1 MHTIKILKLSIIEGK
16 AGERENQSQSLIFS
30 NFATMNIKKHIPNA
44 ITSGNLFCGCL
55 AIVCAFNENLIW
67 TGYLVVLAAVLDFF
81 DGFAARLLK
90 VGGEM
95 GKQLDSLADMVTFG
109 VVPGIVMYKLISHA
123 SPILFQ
129 SISRDLSV
137 TVLIFLPF
145 IAFTITIFSAVRLA
159 KFNIDTRQTDSF
171 IGVPTP
177 ANSIL
182 ICSIPLINA
191 YQAEIFGFQ
200 IHSITGNIYF
210 LIGLTLLMSYL
221 LIAELPLF
229 ALKFKNFGWDDNKLR
244 YSFLII
250 SVLLL
255 ILFQFIAI
263 PFIIF
268 LYILLSVISNGMNK
282 TKTTEN

>member
-1 MHTIKILKLSIIEGK
+1 
-16 AGERENQSQSLIFS
+16 
-30 NFATMNIKKHIPNA
+30 MNIKKHIPNV
-44 ITSGNLFCGCL
+44 ITCGNLLCGCL
-55 AIVCAFNENLIW
+55 AIVSAFNGNLVW
-67 TGYLVVLAAVLDFF
+67 SAYLVGIAAVLDFF

-90 VGGEM
+90 VSGEL

-109 VVPGIVMYKLISHA
+109 VVPGVVMYHLIEDAINFKDVFS
-123 SPILFQ
+123 LFSAETPAD
-129 SISRDLSV
+129 SITRLLPY
-137 TVLIFLPF
+137 TAFL
-145 IAFTITIFSAVRLA
+145 ITIFSCLRLA

-182 ICSIPLINA
+182 ICSFPLIMQQVLPEA
-191 YQAEIFGFQ
+191 FTAFSPLSLISSAPQESYLTWLTIFQYTF
-200 IHSITGNIYF
+200 GNTYF
-210 LIGLTLLMSYL
+210 LVGLTLLMSYL

-229 ALKFKNFGWDDNKLR
+229 ALKFKNFGWAGNKIR

-250 SVLLL
+250 SMILL

-268 LYILLSVISNGMNK
+268 LYIVLSIINNMIGKQKSV
-282 TKTTEN
+282 TT